1 MADSEKIDELI
12 AGQATLLERSNSI
25 IRELKDQNKHLEK
38 INGSIAKHGEQIIA
52 LNTTVYGKG
61 SDEGLCS
68 KVDKNSAKLNKL
80 LLIVAILMGTGV
92 SGFGISELVKVLT
105 N

>member
-1 MADSEKIDELI
+1 MADNEKIDELI

-25 IRELKDQNKHLEK
+25 IRELKDQNKHLER
-38 INGSIAKHGEQIIA
+38 INGSIVKHGEQIIA
-52 LNTTVYGKG
+52 LNTTVYGKD

-68 KVDKNSAKLNKL
+68 KVDRNSAKLNRL

>member
-1 MADSEKIDELI
+1 MADNEKIDELI
-12 AGQATLLERSNSI
+12 AGQATLLERSESM

-38 INGSIAKHGEQIIA
+38 INGSIVKHGEQIIA
-52 LNTTVYGKG
+52 LNTTVYGKD

-68 KVDKNSAKLNKL
+68 KVDKNSAKLNR
-80 LLIVAILMGTGV
+80 LLIILAISVGTGV
-92 SGFGISELVKVLT
+92 SGFGISELIKVLA